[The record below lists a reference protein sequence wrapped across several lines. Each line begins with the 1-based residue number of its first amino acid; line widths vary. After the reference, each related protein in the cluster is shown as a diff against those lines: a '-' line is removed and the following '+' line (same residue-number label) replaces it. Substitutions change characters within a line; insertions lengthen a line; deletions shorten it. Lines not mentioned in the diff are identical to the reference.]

1 MASVLLFGQNC
12 NTALAYMDK
21 QGPQIGITST
31 RRQDLFTPRSADAG
45 TNQTRAAS
53 CRPFS
58 KLLALPMVAISAL
71 AVTGPIPGS
80 CRYAGETLPMAL
92 LNLLV
97 ECGDDIRLKVRHVV
111 L

>member
-1 MASVLLFGQNC
+1 MFGRLQYRHG
-12 NTALAYMDK
+12 TMDK
-21 QGPQIGITST
+21 QGPQIGITSLAYPE
-31 RRQDLFTPRSADAG
+31 QDLFTPTG
-45 TNQTRAAS
+45 VLTWNQSERAAS

-71 AVTGPIPGS
+71 AVTGPIPDL
-80 CRYAGETLPMAL
+80 ADTLAESILPIAL

-97 ECGDDIRLKVRHVV
+97 ECSDDIEQVRHVV

>member
-1 MASVLLFGQNC
+1 MFGRLQYRHG
-12 NTALAYMDK
+12 TMDK
-21 QGPQIGITST
+21 QGPQIGITSLAYPE
-31 RRQDLFTPRSADAG
+31 QDLFTPTG
-45 TNQTRAAS
+45 VLTWNQSEPAAAS

-71 AVTGPIPGS
+71 AVTGPIPGI
-80 CRYAGETLPMAL
+80 LPIRWQRFLPIAL

-97 ECGDDIRLKVRHVV
+97 ECSDDIEQVRHVV